1 MLSILVTWALE
12 NAIETSESMRS
23 RGYGLKG
30 RTAFSI
36 YKFTK
41 KDKSLLAVMA
51 ALFLVFAT
59 GCMNGASYA
68 SYDPRILLAGF
79 TIQGHQAPVSVPVVE
94 AMLTYI
100 CFACFCFLPVILDVT
115 ETIRFARSRKHC
127 ETDLDMTYKKIYET
141 LEQEG

>member
-1 MLSILVTWALE
+1 
-12 NAIETSESMRS
+12 MRS

-41 KDKSLLAVMA
+41 KDKGLLAVMA

-79 TIQGHQAPVSVPVVE
+79 TIQGHQAPISVSVVE

-100 CFACFCFLPVILDVT
+100 CFACFCFLPVILDVA

>member
-1 MLSILVTWALE
+1 
-12 NAIETSESMRS
+12 MRS

-68 SYDPRILLAGF
+68 SYDPGFYLLVYHSG
-79 TIQGHQAPVSVPVVE
+79 TPAPVSVPVVE

>member
-12 NAIETSESMRS
+12 NAIETSDSMRS

-41 KDKSLLAVMA
+41 KDKGLLAVMA

-59 GCMNGASYA
+59 GCMNG
-68 SYDPRILLAGF
+68 GF
-79 TIQGHQAPVSVPVVE
+79 
-94 AMLTYI
+94 L
-100 CFACFCFLPVILDVT
+100 CKL
-115 ETIRFARSRKHC
+115 
-127 ETDLDMTYKKIYET
+127 
-141 LEQEG
+141 

>member
-1 MLSILVTWALE
+1 
-12 NAIETSESMRS
+12 
-23 RGYGLKG
+23 
-30 RTAFSI
+30 
-36 YKFTK
+36 
-41 KDKSLLAVMA
+41 MA

-100 CFACFCFLPVILDVT
+100 CFACFCFIPVILDVT
-115 ETIRFARSRKHC
+115 ETIRFARSRNRK
-127 ETDLDMTYKKIYET
+127 DNDYESCRSK
-141 LEQEG
+141 GV